1 MTVES
6 LMSEVTVSN
15 HSPEHLFG
23 TLLTFYF
30 ILDYE
35 SSLVAQMVKHLPT
48 MQETWVR
55 SLGWEDL
62 LEKEMANA

>member
-35 SSLVAQMVKHLPT
+35 SSLVAQMVKHLPA
-48 MQETWVR
+48 MRETQV
-55 SLGWEDL
+55 
-62 LEKEMANA
+62 